1 MFRGKVFFIGFP
13 KTGTTSVK
21 LALRQLGLKVC
32 GLVKAEPG
40 WGRQQLWERAAP
52 LIPRFDAFQNCP
64 WATLYRELS
73 DAHPESKFVLTY
85 RTDERWINSVA
96 QHFGGRS
103 TVMREIVFGHGD
115 PAGHEAQYL
124 EVYRR
129 HNAAV
134 REHFRGCENFLE
146 FGLTQGDGWEQLC
159 PFLEMETPNRP
170 FPHANRR
177 VIQKFWERWWSR
189 KAA

>member
-21 LALRQLGLKVC
+21 MALRQLGMKVC
-32 GLVKAEPG
+32 GLVRAEAG
-40 WGRQQLWERAAP
+40 WGRDELWRKAST
-52 LIPRFDAFQNCP
+52 LIPRYDAFQNCP
-64 WATLYRELS
+64 WAMLYDRLES
-73 DAHPESKFVLTY
+73 EYPGSKFVLTY
-85 RTDERWINSVA
+85 RTDDRWIKSVV

-115 PAGHEAQYL
+115 PAGHEEQYSAA
-124 EVYRR
+124 YRR
-129 HNAAV
+129 HNEAV
-134 REHFRGCENFLE
+134 REHFAGRDDFLE

-159 PFLEMETPNRP
+159 PFLETDVPPRP

-177 VIQKFWERWWSR
+177 IIQRFFERLWSR